1 MLSFI
6 LEICGSFALIV
17 GGFVF
22 VIKAVVERKV
32 GKILWDLYGSVS
44 SKTNLETKESLNI
57 FSDWP
62 DLQGEFGGRKVYVHP
77 HKGSKRKKRP
87 SKTIFGTE
95 TDIEIEEDIIITTPS
110 TVLSPDSYEYE
121 LEVPNLN
128 KHKYNVYSQS
138 KLSDKKKDLL
148 FSKEVSAKI
157 HRLIGKNQEDF
168 RALIIEPGLMMF
180 SIYGLEFED
189 EVISRNLRGLVKIA
203 RTQEN
208 SLEKEDL
215 NENFVNPR
223 IQRLGK
229 KSRTTLIKTIV
240 SLLLLGASPYLFYLT
255 IQDFS
260 LFFLVGGIFSA
271 VIAIANLY
279 VLYEI
284 KFKYG

>member
-6 LEICGSFALIV
+6 IEICGSFALIV
-17 GGFVF
+17 IGFVF
-22 VIKAVVERKV
+22 LIKAIVERRV

-44 SKTNLETKESLNI
+44 SKTKLDTKESLNI

-62 DLQGEFGGRKVYVHP
+62 DLQGEIGGRKAYVHP

-87 SKTIFGTE
+87 SKTIFGIE
-95 TDIEIEEDIIITTPS
+95 TDVEIEGDIIITKPS
-110 TVLSPDSYEYE
+110 NKLSPDAYEYE

-138 KLSDKKKDLL
+138 KLSDEIKDRL

-157 HRLIGKNQEDF
+157 NRLIEENQEDF
-168 RALIIEPGLMMF
+168 RGLIIESGLMMF
-180 SIYGLEFED
+180 SIYGLELED
-189 EVISRNLRGLVKIA
+189 ELISRNLRGLVKIA
-203 RTQEN
+203 RTQEKN
-208 SLEKEDL
+208 VEKEAL

-223 IQRLGK
+223 IQRLGE

-271 VIAIANLY
+271 VIAIANLFI
-279 VLYEI
+279 LSEI
-284 KFKYG
+284 KFKYD